1 MRVIATCIA
10 FCYTDRMAQLV
21 TRVEDRLLAD
31 VDALV
36 SEGVAA
42 TRSDAVRLGLEAL
55 VERHRRQRTGQA
67 IVDAYRRNPQHEEE
81 VAGLD
86 EATRA
91 LVEDE
96 PW

>member
-1 MRVIATCIA
+1 
-10 FCYTDRMAQLV
+10 MAQVV
-21 TRVEDRLLAD
+21 TRLDDGLLAD

-55 VERHRRQRTGQA
+55 VEQHRRQQTARA
-67 IVDAYRRNPQHEEE
+67 IVEAYQRCPQGDEEL
-81 VAGLD
+81 AGLD

-91 LVEDE
+91 LVEEE

>member
-1 MRVIATCIA
+1 
-10 FCYTDRMAQLV
+10 MAQLV
-21 TRVEDRLLAD
+21 TRLDDRLLAD

-36 SEGVAA
+36 NDGVAT

-55 VERHRRQRTGQA
+55 VDRHRRRQTGQA
-67 IVDAYRRNPQHEEE
+67 IVDAYRRHPQDAEEL
-81 VAGLD
+81 AGLD

-91 LVEDE
+91 LVEEE